1 MTAKTA
7 FLSAIPAALV
17 AAVLAACSPAE
28 QNASPADGASAPAAA
43 ETKKVSVTA
52 IADHPALDT
61 IRAGVID
68 GLKTE
73 GFEEGRNLVID
84 FQSAQG
90 STANAAQIAKKFAG
104 DQPDA
109 IVAITTPSAQA
120 AAAATKTV
128 PVIFTAVTDPVAAK
142 LIANFEPSG
151 SNIVGVSDELP
162 VGPQIDL
169 MKQLVPNL
177 KTIGYVYSPGEVNSV
192 TVLERLKAKAAE
204 QGLQVAEAPAAR
216 SADVITAARSL
227 GGKADVIFTSL
238 DNNVVS
244 AYESMY
250 KASVEM
256 KIPLV
261 ASDADSVTRGA
272 VAALGMDSFGTGQQ
286 AGRLA
291 AAVLKGKKPG
301 DLPSEKLDSLE
312 LYLSKKHA
320 AALGIA
326 LPEAL
331 LKTAKEVKE

>member
-1 MTAKTA
+1 MLPFRRRRAGR
-7 FLSAIPAALV
+7 L
-17 AAVLAACSPAE
+17 LARRTENRRRIRCVRPRCGGSE
-28 QNASPADGASAPAAA
+28 KSG
-43 ETKKVSVTA
+43 
-52 IADHPALDT
+52 HHRHRRPALDT

-68 GLKTE
+68 GLKAE
-73 GFEEGRNLVID
+73 GFEEGKNLVID

-128 PVIFTAVTDPVAAK
+128 PVVYTAVTDPVGAK
-142 LIANFEPSG
+142 LVGSFAPSG
-151 SNIVGVSDELP
+151 TNIVGVSDELP
-162 VGPQIDL
+162 VGPQIGL
-169 MKQLVPNL
+169 MKKLVPNL

-192 TVLERLKAKAAE
+192 TVLNRLKEKAAE

-216 SADVITAARSL
+216 SADVLTAARSL
-227 GGKADVIFTSL
+227 AGRADVIFTSL
-238 DNNVVS
+238 DNNVVA

-250 KASVEM
+250 KAASES

-272 VAALGMDSFGTGQQ
+272 VAAMGMDSFGTGQK
-286 AGRLA
+286 AGRMTA
-291 AAVLKGKKPG
+291 AILKGAKPG
-301 DLPSEKLDSLE
+301 DIPSEKLDRLE

-326 LPEAL
+326 LPPEL
-331 LKTAKEVKE
+331 LSEAKEIKE

>member
-1 MTAKTA
+1 MNAKTA
-7 FLSAIPAALV
+7 AVCSLFA

-28 QNASPADGASAPAAA
+28 QKTAAGSGASAPAAA
-43 ETKKVSVTA
+43 AVKKVAITA

-68 GLKTE
+68 GLKAE
-73 GFEEGRNLVID
+73 GFEEGKNLVID

-128 PVIFTAVTDPVAAK
+128 PVVYTAVTDPVGAK
-142 LIANFEPSG
+142 LVGSFAPSG

-162 VGPQIDL
+162 VGPQIGL
-169 MKQLVPNL
+169 MKKLVPNL

-192 TVLERLKAKAAE
+192 TVLNRLKEKAAE

-216 SADVITAARSL
+216 SADVLTAARSL
-227 GGKADVIFTSL
+227 AGRADVIFTSL
-238 DNNVVS
+238 DNNVVA

-250 KASVEM
+250 KAASES

-272 VAALGMDSFGTGQQ
+272 VAAMGMDSFGTGQK
-286 AGRLA
+286 AGRMTA
-291 AAVLKGKKPG
+291 AILKGAKPG
-301 DLPSEKLDSLE
+301 DMPSEKLDRLE

-326 LPEAL
+326 LPPEL
-331 LKTAKEVKE
+331 LSEAKEIKE

>member
-7 FLSAIPAALV
+7 AVFSFFA

-28 QNASPADGASAPAAA
+28 QQTAAAESGASAPAAA
-43 ETKKVSVTA
+43 EVKKVAITA

-68 GLKTE
+68 GLKAE
-73 GFEEGRNLVID
+73 GFEEGKNLVID

-104 DQPDA
+104 DKPDA

-128 PVIFTAVTDPVAAK
+128 PVVYTAVTDPVGAK
-142 LIANFEPSG
+142 LVAGLAPSG
-151 SNIVGVSDELP
+151 TNIVGVSDELP

-169 MKQLVPNL
+169 MKKLVPGL
-177 KTIGYVYSPGEVNSV
+177 KTIGYVYSPGEINSV
-192 TVLERLKAKAAE
+192 TVLNRLKEKAAA

-216 SADVITAARSL
+216 SADVLTAARSL
-227 GGKADVIFTSL
+227 NGKADVIFTSL

-250 KASVEM
+250 KASVES

-272 VAALGMDSFGTGQQ
+272 VAAMGMDSFATGQKS
-286 AGRLA
+286 GKITA
-291 AAVLKGKKPG
+291 AILKGGKPG
-301 DLPSEKLDSLE
+301 DMPSEKLDRLD
-312 LYLSKKHA
+312 LYLSSKHA
-320 AALGIA
+320 AALGIT
-326 LPEAL
+326 LTQDL
-331 LKTAKEVKE
+331 RDQAKEIKE